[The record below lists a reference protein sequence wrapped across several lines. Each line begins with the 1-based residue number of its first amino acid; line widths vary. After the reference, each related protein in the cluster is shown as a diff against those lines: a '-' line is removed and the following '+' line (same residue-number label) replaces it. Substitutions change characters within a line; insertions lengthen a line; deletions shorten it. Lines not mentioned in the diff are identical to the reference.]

1 MANHRPRLTFS
12 RVRMLLVMA
21 TLSLF
26 GEPRELLPFDG
37 SAILHNRIFDET
49 FSREAFDLLREST
62 PWEQPEIVMFGK
74 KYPQA
79 GFSTWH
85 TDTGVSYV
93 YSGIERV
100 AHPMTE
106 ILHEFRQR
114 CEKVTEAN
122 FNSVLVNLYRD
133 GRDSVSW
140 HSDNEAI
147 NGREPTIAS
156 VSLGATRR
164 FDLRHRETKE
174 TVKVDLDSGS
184 LLVMSGLSQ
193 QCWVHQI
200 AKTAK
205 PVGPR
210 INLTFRLVQSV

>member
-1 MANHRPRLTFS
+1 M
-12 RVRMLLVMA
+12 V

-26 GEPRELLPFDG
+26 SEPQQLLPFDG
-37 SAILHNRIFDET
+37 SAILHNRFFNENFT
-49 FSREAFDLLREST
+49 REAFEFLRENT

-74 KYPQA
+74 KHKQSCL
-79 GFSTWH
+79 STWH
-85 TDTGVSYV
+85 SDAGVNYV
-93 YSGIERV
+93 YSGVERV
-100 AHPMTE
+100 AHPMNETLSE
-106 ILHEFRQR
+106 IRRR
-114 CEKVTEAN
+114 CEVAAN
-122 FNSVLVNLYRD
+122 SKFNSVLVNFYRD
-133 GRDSVSW
+133 GSAGMGW

-164 FDLRHRETKE
+164 FDLRHRETKQ
-174 TVKVDLDSGS
+174 TVKVDLEDGS

-210 INLTFRLVQSV
+210 INLTFRLVQAV

>member
-1 MANHRPRLTFS
+1 M
-12 RVRMLLVMA
+12 V

-26 GEPRELLPFDG
+26 SEPQQLLPFDG
-37 SAILHNRIFDET
+37 SAILHNRFFNENFT
-49 FSREAFDLLREST
+49 REAFEFLRENT

-74 KYPQA
+74 KHKQSCL
-79 GFSTWH
+79 STWH
-85 TDTGVSYV
+85 SDAGVNYV
-93 YSGIERV
+93 YSGVERV
-100 AHPMTE
+100 AHPMNE
-106 ILHEFRQR
+106 ILSEIRRR
-114 CEKVTEAN
+114 CEVAAN
-122 FNSVLVNLYRD
+122 SKFNSVLVNFYRD
-133 GRDSVSW
+133 GSAGMGW

-164 FDLRHRETKE
+164 FDLRHRETKQ
-174 TVKVDLDSGS
+174 TVKVDLEDGS

-210 INLTFRLVQSV
+210 INLTFRLVQAV